1 MEQIMLSLVSGILGA
16 IIGSYITIK
25 INRDNRKVAAV
36 EHMLSLVYPIG
47 FKSWWEPDEGRPALI
62 FHDK

>member
-36 EHMLSLVYPIG
+36 ERLLSTCCPSYIRLGSRVG
-47 FKSWWEPDEGRPALI
+47 GNQTKGSQ
-62 FHDK
+62 H